1 MAGTSTANL
10 TPVLH
15 LVTCGSVDDGKSTLI
30 GRLLAETDS
39 VPIDTLEYAR
49 RTRRGGSTIAVGE
62 IDYSLL
68 TDGLEAERE
77 QGITIDVAYRHMNLP
92 NGRRV
97 LVADSPGHEQ
107 YTRNMA
113 VAASNGDV
121 AVLMVDAAR
130 GVRAQTHRHLTICAL
145 MGVKTVIVAVNK
157 MDLVGYEHAT
167 FEEIVGIV
175 RTTAARLD
183 VPQVI
188 AIPVSAFVGD
198 NITAPSTQMPW
209 YQGPTLLQALE
220 TWEPVEL
227 LGEQPFRFP
236 VQFIVRAE
244 GNFRGYAGT
253 VVSGRVSRG
262 DSVVIADSGRSA
274 IIDRIV
280 TYDLHV
286 DGHIADLESAETG
299 QAVTITLDHEVDVTR
314 GDVIAGGAGEAL
326 QPADRF
332 AVDMVWLGEEPLAHG
347 RSYLLVSG
355 SRSVPATVT
364 NVRHR
369 LDVVE
374 GHEHAARILE
384 MNDIGRVEV
393 ATDKPVPMD
402 AYNAVRDTGGFLLVD
417 RVTAD
422 TVAAGMVR
430 HAMRRS
436 TNVVRHDY
444 AVDVEARRLLMGH
457 DAKVVWL
464 TGLSGA
470 GKSTIADAAVRKL
483 HALGVHTYV
492 LDGDN
497 VRHGLNK
504 DLGFTPEDRAE
515 NVRRVAEVSKLM
527 CEAGIVVFVALV
539 SPFAGDRRAARE
551 LFAPGAVPRG
561 LRRHPARRRRRPRHE
576 GPVRQGR
583 RRQPPE
589 PHRRR
594 AGVRGAGV
602 ARAGAAR
609 HRRPRCVG
617 RCPRPRRA
625 GRVDVSGPNT
635 TFDPKRVASL
645 DADGRRGHGGRRARG
660 DRGRDRPGR
669 AQGGAPR
676 ACG

>member
-1 MAGTSTANL
+1 VATTLSAAQL

-30 GRLLAETDS
+30 GRLLAETGS

-49 RTRRGGSTIAVGE
+49 RTRRGGSTIPVGE

-121 AVLMVDAAR
+121 AILMVDAAR

-145 MGVKTVIVAVNK
+145 MGVKTIIVAVNK
-157 MDLVGYEHAT
+157 MDLVAYEHAT
-167 FEEIVGIV
+167 YEEISGAV
-175 RTTAARLD
+175 RTAAARLD
-183 VPQVI
+183 VAEVI
-188 AIPVSAFVGD
+188 TIPVSAFTGD
-198 NITAPSTQMPW
+198 NITAGSNNMPW
-209 YQGPTLLQALE
+209 YHGPTLLGALE
-220 TWEPVEL
+220 NWEPVPSEAAAS
-227 LGEQPFRFP
+227 GTEPFRFP

-253 VVSGRVSRG
+253 VVSGSIARG
-262 DSVVIADSGRSA
+262 DSIIIADSGRPA
-274 IIDRIV
+274 VVDRIV

-286 DGHIADLESAETG
+286 DGHVKDLDRAEWG
-299 QAVTITLDHEVDVTR
+299 QAVTITLDREVDVTR
-314 GDVIAGGAGEAL
+314 GDVITGVDQDSLE
-326 QPADRF
+326 PADRF

-347 RSYLLVSG
+347 RSYLLISG
-355 SRSVPATVT
+355 SRTVPATVT
-364 NVRHR
+364 NVRHKM
-369 LDVVE
+369 DVVT
-374 GHEHAARILE
+374 GHHDAARILE

-393 ATDKPVPMD
+393 ATDKPVPLD
-402 AYNAVRDTGGFLLVD
+402 TYAVCRDTGGFLLVD

-422 TVAAGMVR
+422 TVAAGMVV
-430 HAMRRS
+430 HSMRRS
-436 TNVVRHDY
+436 ANVKYHDY
-444 AVDVEARRLLMGH
+444 AVDHEARRLLMGH

-483 HALGVHTYV
+483 HSLGVHTYV

-527 CEAGIVVFVALV
+527 RDSGIVVLVALV
-539 SPFAGDRRAARE
+539 SPFAGDRRAAKE
-551 LFAPGAVPRG
+551 LFEPGEFLEVFIDTPLAVAQ
-561 LRRHPARRRRRPRHE
+561 AR
-576 GPVRQGR
+576 
-583 RRQPPE
+583 
-589 PHRRR
+589 
-594 AGVRGAGV
+594 
-602 ARAGAAR
+602 
-609 HRRPRCVG
+609 
-617 RCPRPRRA
+617 
-625 GRVDVSGPNT
+625 
-635 TFDPKRVASL
+635 DPKGLYAKAAAGNLPNMTGVGQEYEVPTQPDLVLAGNGDL
-645 DADGRRGHGGRRARG
+645 DTAVDELVKAILGE
-660 DRGRDRPGR
+660 
-669 AQGGAPR
+669 
-676 ACG
+676 

>member
-1 MAGTSTANL
+1 VADTHSRTNL

-30 GRLLAETDS
+30 GRLLAETNS

-49 RTRRGGSTIAVGE
+49 RTRRGGSTIPVGE

-130 GVRAQTHRHLTICAL
+130 GVRPQTHRHLTICAL
-145 MGVKTVIVAVNK
+145 MGVKTVLVAINK

-167 FEEIVGIV
+167 FEEVSGIV
-175 RTTAARLD
+175 RTTAARLG
-183 VPQVI
+183 VPEVI
-188 AIPVSAFVGD
+188 TIPVSAVTGD
-198 NITAPSTQMPW
+198 NITIASTVMSW
-209 YQGPTLLQALE
+209 YHGPTLLEALE
-220 TWEPVEL
+220 QWEPWDSRPGAEQA
-227 LGEQPFRFP
+227 EQPFRFP
-236 VQFIVRAE
+236 VQFVVRAE

-253 VVSGRVSRG
+253 VVSGSVAKG
-262 DSVVIADSGRSA
+262 DPIVIADSGRTA
-274 IIDRIV
+274 TVERIV

-286 DGHIADLESAETG
+286 DGHIADLDRADMG
-299 QAVTITLDHEVDVTR
+299 QAVTITLDTEVDVTR
-314 GDVIAGGAGEAL
+314 GDVIAGASGTQA
-326 QPADRF
+326 QFADRF

-369 LDVVE
+369 LDVVG
-374 GHEHAARILE
+374 GHEEAARVLE

-402 AYNAVRDTGGFLLVD
+402 AYSLVRDTGGFLLVD

-430 HAMRRS
+430 HAMRRA

-444 AVDVEARRLLMGH
+444 AVDDEARRLLMGH

-470 GKSTIADAAVRKL
+470 GKSTIADAAARKL
-483 HALGVHTYV
+483 HALGIHTYV

-527 CEAGIVVFVALV
+527 CDAGLVVFVALV
-539 SPFAGDRRAARE
+539 SPFIGDRRAARE
-551 LFAPGAVPRG
+551 LFEPGQFLEVYVDTPLDVVSERDTKG
-561 LRRHPARRRRRPRHE
+561 LYAKAA
-576 GPVRQGR
+576 QGSLPNLTGVG
-583 RRQPPE
+583 QEYEPPE
-589 PHRRR
+589 SPELVMHGTGDLE
-594 AGVRGAGV
+594 AS
-602 ARAGAAR
+602 
-609 HRRPRCVG
+609 
-617 RCPRPRRA
+617 
-625 GRVDVSGPNT
+625 VSMLIQAILGE
-635 TFDPKRVASL
+635 
-645 DADGRRGHGGRRARG
+645 
-660 DRGRDRPGR
+660 
-669 AQGGAPR
+669 
-676 ACG
+676 

>member
-1 MAGTSTANL
+1 MASNSAL

-30 GRLLAETDS
+30 GRLLAETNS
-39 VPIDTLEYAR
+39 VPIDTLEYAK
-49 RTRRGGSTIAVGE
+49 RTRRGGSTIPVGE

-121 AVLMVDAAR
+121 SILMVDAAR
-130 GVRAQTHRHLTICAL
+130 GVRPQTHRHLTISAL

-167 FEEIVGIV
+167 FEDIIGTV
-175 RTTAARLD
+175 RVTAARLG
-183 VPQVI
+183 VPEVI
-188 AIPVSAFVGD
+188 AIPVSAFAGD
-198 NITAPSTQMPW
+198 NITEPSANMPW
-209 YQGPTLLQALE
+209 YSGPTLLKALE
-220 TWEPVEL
+220 DWEPL
-227 LGEQPFRFP
+227 AADADAPFRFP

-253 VVSGRVSRG
+253 VVSGQVKPG
-262 DSVVIADSGRSA
+262 DGVVIADSGRTA
-274 IIDRIV
+274 KIDRIV
-280 TYDLHV
+280 TYDLRV
-286 DGHIADLESAETG
+286 DGHIADLEVAETG
-299 QAVTITLDHEVDVTR
+299 AAVTITLDHEVDVTR
-314 GDVIAGGAGEAL
+314 GDIIGQGAGDQLE
-326 QPADRF
+326 PSDRF
-332 AVDMVWLGEEPLAHG
+332 AVDMVWLGDEPLAHG

-364 NVRHR
+364 NVRNR
-369 LDVVE
+369 LDVVT
-374 GHEHAARILE
+374 GHEHAARLLS
-384 MNDIGRVEV
+384 MNDIGRVEI

-402 AYNAVRDTGGFLLVD
+402 PYSLCRDTGGFLLVD

-444 AVDVEARRLLMGH
+444 VVDDEARRLLMGH

-470 GKSTIADAAVRKL
+470 GKSTIADAAVKKL
-483 HALGVHTYV
+483 HALGVHTFV

-527 CEAGIVVFVALV
+527 VESGLVVFVALV
-539 SPFAGDRRAARE
+539 SPFIGDRRAARE
-551 LFAPGAVPRG
+551 LFAPDQFLEVYVDTPLDIVSERDTKGLYAKAASGALPNLTGVG
-561 LRRHPARRRRRPRHE
+561 QE
-576 GPVRQGR
+576 YE
-583 RRQPPE
+583 PPE
-589 PHRRR
+589 H
-594 AGVRGAGV
+594 AELVLRGTG
-602 ARAGAAR
+602 
-609 HRRPRCVG
+609 
-617 RCPRPRRA
+617 
-625 GRVDVSGPNT
+625 D
-635 TFDPKRVASL
+635 L
-645 DADGRRGHGGRRARG
+645 DASVDTLVSAILGE
-660 DRGRDRPGR
+660 
-669 AQGGAPR
+669 
-676 ACG
+676 